1 MNTILR
7 AIGILAVLLIVS
19 ISAFA
24 GDAPAKQSSSWWT
37 DFSVSPYGAVTH
49 PNLTDKA
56 IWGAGLDVGY
66 NINHTVSL
74 HVANLAHENDNW
86 RGQVIDET
94 SLLVRADLVRYSK
107 ERFVGYVLAGGD
119 RDWDHSDWG
128 FSAGLGAE
136 IRLAK
141 NVSVGVDSRIR
152 AWFKN
157 EKDLQTRGFLS
168 FRF

>member
-1 MNTILR
+1 MKVVKYIV
-7 AIGILAVLLIVS
+7 GLALMLPALLG
-19 ISAFA
+19 AQE
-24 GDAPAKQSSSWWT
+24 KSWWT
-37 DFSVSPYGAVTH
+37 DFSISPYGAVTH
-49 PNLTDKA
+49 PNLNDKA

-66 NINHTVSL
+66 NINNTVSL
-74 HVANLAHENDNW
+74 HVANLAYENDNW
-86 RGQVIDET
+86 KGQAIDET

-141 NVSVGVDSRIR
+141 NISLGVDSRIR